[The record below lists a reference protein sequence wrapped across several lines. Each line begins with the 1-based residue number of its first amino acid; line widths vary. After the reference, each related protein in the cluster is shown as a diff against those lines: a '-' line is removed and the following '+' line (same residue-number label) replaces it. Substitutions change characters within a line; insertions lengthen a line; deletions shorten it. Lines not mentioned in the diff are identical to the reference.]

1 MLPGKKYRPEDY
13 LEVAWRRR
21 WTIAF
26 PFLLVAVG
34 TFVWS
39 LTLDPRYQ
47 AEALILVVP
56 QRVPE
61 KFVESTVTATIE
73 DRIQTISQQIL
84 SRTRLERLIEEFN
97 LYPQERKT
105 AIMQDI
111 VDRMR
116 TRDIIVDIPKEKR
129 RSRND
134 ASGTSFRVGFRAGDP
149 RRAMQVAE
157 RLASFFIEESIRDR
171 EVMAEGT
178 DQFLESQL
186 EEARRQLLEN
196 EKRLEAYKLRHASQ
210 LPQQLNSN
218 LSLLQQA
225 EARLQQVI
233 DSQSQERDR
242 LLALDRLVAEAAFQ
256 ASSPVA
262 VSSSGK
268 SDAVSEVRSA
278 ADQLEAARAQLVQL
292 ELRLRPEHPDVIRAR
307 RTIAELE
314 KKAAAEALQVPLSGN
329 GAQAAPRPLNQAEA
343 ARRSRL
349 TQLEAERVAVAG
361 RLEVKQE
368 EEKRLRAQIAD
379 LRSRVEATPVRES
392 ELVAITRDYE
402 TLKRRYETL
411 LSKRED
417 ARIAANLE
425 RRQIGEQFK
434 LIDPPRLPE
443 RPVTPNLMQIN
454 LVGAVLGLGLGL
466 GLAGLLEYR
475 DTSFRTDDDVLT
487 ALALP
492 VLALVPRMETRAE
505 RRRAR
510 RRRLLRSVAAAGV
523 LAVGA
528 AAAAWQLFGLFSN
541 WF

>member
-1 MLPGKKYRPEDY
+1 VLPGKKYRPEDY

-26 PFLLVAVG
+26 PFLLVALG

-39 LTLDPRYQ
+39 LTLKPRYQ

-61 KFVESTVTATIE
+61 RFVESTVTATIE

-97 LYPQERKT
+97 LYPEERRT
-105 AIMQDI
+105 AIMQDV

-116 TRDIIVDIPKEKR
+116 SKDIIVDIPREKR
-129 RSRND
+129 RSRRD
-134 ASGTSFRVGFRAGDP
+134 ASGTSFRVGFRSSEP

-196 EKRLEAYKLRHASQ
+196 EKRLEDYKLRHASQ
-210 LPQQLNSN
+210 LPQQLQTN
-218 LSLLQQA
+218 LSMLQQA
-225 EARLQQVI
+225 EARLQQTI
-233 DSQSQERDR
+233 DSQAQERDR
-242 LLALDRLVAEAAFQ
+242 LIALDRLISEAAFQ
-256 ASSPVA
+256 AASPA
-262 VSSSGK
+262 PVSATGK
-268 SDAVSEVRSA
+268 ADAAPATRSA

-292 ELRLRPEHPDVIRAR
+292 ELRLRPEHPDIIRAR
-307 RTIAELE
+307 RTIEELE
-314 KKAAAEALQVPLSGN
+314 KKAAAEALQVPLSGD
-329 GAQAAPRPLNQAEA
+329 GAPAPARPLSQAEA
-343 ARRSRL
+343 SRRSRL
-349 TQLEAERVAVAG
+349 TQLEADRLAVVG
-361 RLEVKQE
+361 RLQAKQE
-368 EEKRLRAQIAD
+368 EERRLRAQIAE
-379 LRSRVEATPVRES
+379 LRNRVEATPVRES

-402 TLKRRYETL
+402 TLKRRYESL

-425 RRQIGEQFK
+425 RRQIGEQFR

-454 LVGAVLGLGLGL
+454 LVGAALGLALGL
-466 GLAGLLEYR
+466 ALAGLLEYR
-475 DTSFRTDDDVLT
+475 DTSLRSDDDVLST
-487 ALALP
+487 LALP
-492 VLALVPRMETRAE
+492 VLALIPRMETSME
-505 RRRAR
+505 RRRSR
-510 RRRLLRSVAAAGV
+510 RRRLLRSVAAAGLV
-523 LAVGA
+523 AVGA
-528 AAAAWQLFGLFSN
+528 AAAAWRFLGLFSN